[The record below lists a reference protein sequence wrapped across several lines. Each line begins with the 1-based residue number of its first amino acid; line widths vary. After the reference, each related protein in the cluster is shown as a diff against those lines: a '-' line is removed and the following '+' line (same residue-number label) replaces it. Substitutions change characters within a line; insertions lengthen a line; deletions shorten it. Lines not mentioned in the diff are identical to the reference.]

1 MTIRQTLGIAKK
13 KLEAK
18 ILEVDAYLQDQDKQN
33 EVHLVAHLEQM
44 TLKIDNFKKH
54 LNELEKSVAEDT
66 DENDRFW
73 KDYKI
78 FDDVVS
84 TGEAYVINFN
94 CIKRLLNEKK
104 REEAE
109 ERTKLREKEI
119 EERSKQLEM
128 AEREKQRLYELEE
141 T

>member
-1 MTIRQTLGIAKK
+1 MTIWQKLGIAKK

-18 ILEVDAYLQDQDKQN
+18 ILEVDGYLQDQDKQN

-66 DENDRFW
+66 DKNERFW

-84 TGEAYVINFN
+84 TGEAYVITFN

-109 ERTKLREKEI
+109 ERTKVREKEI
-119 EERSKQLEM
+119 EER
-128 AEREKQRLYELEE
+128 
-141 T
+141 